1 MEVTR
6 RVLVSEGETARLGC
20 TVDSFPRTQ
29 DTVKWSREGFDIGI
43 HYLMKIRQNLNIY
56 LNKTTRIWAS
66 KS

>member
-29 DTVKWSREGFDIGI
+29 DTVKWGREGFDMGI

-56 LNKTTRIWAS
+56 LNKTTRTRA
-66 KS
+66 